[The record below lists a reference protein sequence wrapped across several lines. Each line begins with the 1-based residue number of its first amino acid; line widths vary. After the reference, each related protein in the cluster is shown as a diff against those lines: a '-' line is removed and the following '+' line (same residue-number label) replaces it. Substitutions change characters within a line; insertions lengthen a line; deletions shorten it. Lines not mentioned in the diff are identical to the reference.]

1 MEDMFLQPFL
11 HRNFM
16 KNILIALLLIPTLVF
31 AADYKILRVVDGDTV
46 EFEASFLPD
55 PLPKKLKLR
64 ILGIDT
70 PEKGHRAQCEKEAQ
84 LGEKATEMA
93 KKLVLNAT
101 KKEII
106 LKQWDKFGGR
116 VLGDLILDGK
126 SLKDSLIAAG
136 LAREYYGDKKQSWC
150 N

>member
-1 MEDMFLQPFL
+1 
-11 HRNFM
+11 M
-16 KNILIALLLIPTLVF
+16 KNLILTLLFLPVVAL
-31 AADYKILRVVDGDTV
+31 AADYKILRVIDGDTV

-70 PEKGHRAQCEKEAQ
+70 PEKGHRAQCPREAE

-93 KKLVLNAT
+93 KRLVLKAN

-106 LKQWDKFGGR
+106 LKEWDKFGGR

-126 SLKDSLIAAG
+126 SMKDSLIAAG
-136 LAREYYGDKKQSWC
+136 LAREYFGDKKKSWC
-150 N
+150 D

>member
-1 MEDMFLQPFL
+1 MKKLFL
-11 HRNFM
+11 
-16 KNILIALLLIPTLVF
+16 ILFLIPVLSF
-31 AADYKILRVVDGDTV
+31 AADYKILRVIDGDTV
-46 EFEASFLPD
+46 EFEASFLPE

-70 PEKGHRAQCEKEAQ
+70 PEKGHRAQCEKEAK
-84 LGEKATEMA
+84 LGEQATEMA
-93 KKLVLNAT
+93 KKLVLNAN

-106 LKQWDKFGGR
+106 LKEWDKFGGR

>member
-1 MEDMFLQPFL
+1 MKHLLAVLLFLP
-11 HRNFM
+11 
-16 KNILIALLLIPTLVF
+16 IVAF
-31 AADYKILRVVDGDTV
+31 AADYKILRVIDGDTV
-46 EFEASFLPD
+46 EFEANFLPD

-70 PEKGHRAQCEKEAQ
+70 PEKGHRAQCPREAE

-93 KKLVLNAT
+93 KRLVLKAD

-126 SLKDSLIAAG
+126 SMKDSLIAAG
-136 LAREYYGDKKQSWC
+136 LAREYFGDKKKSWC
-150 N
+150 D

>member
-1 MEDMFLQPFL
+1 MKQFLL
-11 HRNFM
+11 
-16 KNILIALLLIPTLVF
+16 ALLLIPSLAF

-64 ILGIDT
+64 ILGVDT
-70 PEKGHRAQCEKEAQ
+70 PEKGHRAQCDKEANMGDQ
-84 LGEKATEMA
+84 ATA
-93 KKLVLNAT
+93 LTKKLVLNAT